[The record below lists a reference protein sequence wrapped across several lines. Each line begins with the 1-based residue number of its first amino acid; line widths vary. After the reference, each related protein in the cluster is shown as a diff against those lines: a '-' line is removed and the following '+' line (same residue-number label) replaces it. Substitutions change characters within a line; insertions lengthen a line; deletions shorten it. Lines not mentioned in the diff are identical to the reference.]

1 MCSIWKISSAVGLH
15 RTFLMR
21 SQKSNI
27 YPVTQQPECFFFSPV
42 RKDFICTRHLWNHS
56 ILCFFKIYFVIGGK
70 LLYDVMLVSAIQ
82 QCGLSLALCD
92 DPGGERCRR
101 KLNRGA
107 YVCNN
112 DRVTFLDKHHLSG
125 CLLLKLL

>member
-1 MCSIWKISSAVGLH
+1 ML
-15 RTFLMR
+15 
-21 SQKSNI
+21 
-27 YPVTQQPECFFFSPV
+27 FFFPNEERFYLHKAFVESFHIV
-42 RKDFICTRHLWNHS
+42 
-56 ILCFFKIYFVIGGK
+56 FFLIYFVIGGK

-101 KLNRGA
+101 KLNRGGA

-112 DRVTFLDKHHLSG
+112 GRVTFLDKHHLSG